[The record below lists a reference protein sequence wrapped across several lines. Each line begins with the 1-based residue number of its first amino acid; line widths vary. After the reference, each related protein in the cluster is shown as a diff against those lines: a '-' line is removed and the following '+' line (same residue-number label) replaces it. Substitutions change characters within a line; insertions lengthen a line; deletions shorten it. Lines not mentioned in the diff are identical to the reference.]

1 MDKTFLVA
9 LVALSACFA
18 GVYFVNSSGAG
29 EPVFIAP
36 PYHSQVGDAGS
47 FVASFAFV
55 FLFSLLFF
63 GYAAPVAL
71 AIEGLKYASLF
82 TVRGLPW
89 FDLLFILPEVLACY
103 SAILLG
109 HSALAEFTS
118 SGSLFSSW
126 RRAFKYFMV
135 AAVLFGVLLV
145 ARGYF

>member
-9 LVALSACFA
+9 LALLAACFA
-18 GVYFVNSSGAG
+18 GVYFVNTSNPA
-29 EPVFIAP
+29 EAVFVAP
-36 PYHSQVGDAGS
+36 PYYSEVGDAGS

-71 AIEGLKYASLF
+71 AIEGAKYASFF

-89 FDLLFILPEVLACY
+89 FDLLFLLPEVLVCY

-118 SGSLFSSW
+118 SGSLFATW
-126 RRAFKYFMV
+126 RRAFKYFIV
-135 AAVLFGVLLV
+135 SAVLFGALLI